1 MTAAGLGVPDRVS
14 PPRARS
20 SEILS
25 IQTLTLTRVLLFRR
39 YDIVNA
45 ELQMHRPPHR
55 QGKVVFGN
63 GVKFLVASWFLVLIE
78 LLHYL

>member
-1 MTAAGLGVPDRVS
+1 MTAAGLGVGVPDRVS

-25 IQTLTLTRVLLFRR
+25 IQTLTRVLLFRR

-45 ELQMHRPPHR
+45 DADAPTTAQAR
-55 QGKVVFGN
+55 
-63 GVKFLVASWFLVLIE
+63 
-78 LLHYL
+78 